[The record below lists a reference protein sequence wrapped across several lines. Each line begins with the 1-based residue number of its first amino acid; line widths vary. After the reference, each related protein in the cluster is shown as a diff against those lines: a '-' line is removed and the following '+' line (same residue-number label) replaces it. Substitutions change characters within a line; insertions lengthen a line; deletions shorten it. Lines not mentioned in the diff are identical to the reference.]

1 MPQAIRVLV
10 VDDSVVI
17 RRVLCNALAS
27 DPAVEVVGTAAD
39 GRIALEKIAQLKP
52 DLVTL
57 DVEMPV
63 LSGLEAIPEI
73 RKLYP
78 RLPVIMFSTLTDR
91 GAATTLEA
99 LSLGASDYVTK
110 PSNTGS
116 LDVTLEKIK
125 QDLLP
130 KIKAL
135 CWRVQLPGKLPA
147 PRITKPGCSPYALAP
162 GLTAALSHPGVA
174 PPAAAAL
181 PRHGGPIDILAI
193 GTSTGGPNALADV
206 LSAIPGD
213 FSVPI
218 VIVQHMPALFTRTLA
233 ERLGRKAAIS
243 VREGEPGAKLCPGQ
257 AWIAPGD
264 YHMTVERYGREAI
277 LAMNQGPA
285 ENSCRPAVDVLFRSV
300 AAVFG
305 AGTLAVVLT
314 GMGSD
319 GVLGSQAVRMR
330 GGRVLVQDEASSV
343 VWGMPGQVAAGGWA
357 DAIFPLCSIASEI
370 DRQVRA
376 CRLFTRENSRLLP
389 S

>member
-1 MPQAIRVLV
+1 MNPIRVLV

-17 RRVLCNALAS
+17 RKVLCSALAS
-27 DPAVEVVGTAAD
+27 DPAIEVIGTAPD
-39 GRIALEKIAQLKP
+39 GRIALAKIAQLKP

-63 LSGLEAIPEI
+63 LSGLETIPEI

-78 RLPVIMFSTLTDR
+78 KLPVIMFSTLTAR
-91 GAATTLEA
+91 GASTTLEA
-99 LSLGASDYVTK
+99 LALGASDYINK

-116 LDVTLEKIK
+116 LELTIEKIK

-135 CWRVQLPGKLPA
+135 CGRVQLPAYLPPQPA
-147 PRITKPGCSPYALAP
+147 TITSSPAIP
-162 GLTAALSHPGVA
+162 M
-174 PPAAAAL
+174 PAAAISAL
-181 PRHGGPIDILAI
+181 PRPRHTGPFDILAI

-213 FSVPI
+213 FPVPI
-218 VIVQHMPALFTRTLA
+218 VIVQHMPPLFTRTLA
-233 ERLGRKAAIS
+233 ERLEKKAAIS
-243 VREGEPGAKLCPGQ
+243 VREGQPGAKLRAAE

-264 YHMTVERYGREAI
+264 YHMTVERHGVDVN

-300 AAVFG
+300 ATVFG
-305 AGTLAVVLT
+305 PSALAVVLT

-319 GVLGSQAVRMR
+319 GVLGARAVHQR
-330 GGRVLVQDEASSV
+330 GGRVFVQDEASSV
-343 VWGMPGQVAAGGWA
+343 VWGMPGQVAAAGLA
-357 DAIFPLCSIASEI
+357 DAIYPLHDMAREI
-370 DRQVRA
+370 YRQVRMSRPA
-376 CRLFTRENSRLLP
+376 SRESLGLVP
-389 S
+389 SKSG